1 MEKLINA
8 GELAEILGLSEG
20 TVRNRAAFHP
30 EQLPPR
36 VMLGG
41 GDGRRSPLRYRPA
54 RVLEWIQS
62 QEAVEVAPPVVPHP
76 TVTPPAQAAAKRER
90 GRPRK

>member
-1 MEKLINA
+1 MEKLICA

-41 GDGRRSPLRYRPA
+41 GEGKRSPLRYRPTK
-54 RVLEWIQS
+54 VLEWIES
-62 QEAVEVAPPVVPHP
+62 QEVVEAVPMAPHVNVAPA
-76 TVTPPAQAAAKRER
+76 PAAVKRER

>member
-1 MEKLINA
+1 MEKLIGA

-30 EQLPPR
+30 ELLPPR
-36 VMLGG
+36 VRLGG
-41 GDGRRSPLRYRPA
+41 GGKRSPLRYRPA
-54 RVLEWIQS
+54 RVAEWIEA
-62 QEAVEVAPPVVPHP
+62 QEAEGVELAHGAA
-76 TVTPPAQAAAKRER
+76 TPASPKAKRER